1 MGQIGVDMQKNASFD
16 SYWGKGWPSIEW
28 LERYFLAPKG
38 EEWTFDTGNDN
49 WGLGIEGVDGTEHL
63 EPYKTR
69 IDINLR
75 MWGYPGLGV
84 LLYYTKTGGGYREH
98 FTSKGDMSRLKEWVR
113 TLQGDLRPI
122 GLFIPFPTAWK
133 AVKEFMETD
142 GQLPKS
148 IEWVSNHDLPANTF
162 PDPNAAVAIN
172 D

>member
-1 MGQIGVDMQKNASFD
+1 MKKTSHFD
-16 SYWGKGWPSIEW
+16 LFLGKGWPPASS
-28 LERYFLAPKG
+28 LEPYFLAPKG
-38 EEWTFDTGNDN
+38 KEWTFDTGNDN
-49 WGLGIEGVDGTEHL
+49 WGLGIEGVEGTAHL

-69 IDINLR
+69 IDINLL

-98 FTSKGDMSRLKEWVR
+98 FTSKGDMTRLKEWVR

-122 GLFIPFPTAWK
+122 GLFVPFPTAWK

-148 IEWVSNHDLPANTF
+148 IEWVPNNDLPANTF

>member
-1 MGQIGVDMQKNASFD
+1 MKKNTYFD
-16 SYWGKGWPSIEW
+16 NYRGRGWPSIQW
-28 LERYFLAPKG
+28 LERFFLASKG
-38 EEWTFDTGNDN
+38 QEWSYDGGNDN
-49 WGLGIEGVDGTEHL
+49 WSLGIEGAQGTEQL

-69 IDINLR
+69 IDINLL

-122 GLFIPFPTAWK
+122 GLFVHFPVAWK

-148 IEWVSNHDLPANTF
+148 IEWVANSDLPPNTF
-162 PDPNAAVAIN
+162 PNPNDAVAIN